1 MNFDLD
7 DEQQEIKRTAHEFL
21 ADRFKPEKVRELAEA
36 RTYDDSL
43 WKEISGLGWPGI
55 AVAEEDGGQG
65 LGMVEL
71 AVLLEESGY
80 ACAPSPLLGT
90 AGAAL
95 VISAAG
101 SDDQRAEWLPRLAS
115 GEATGAFGGLINADS
130 SAPRPGSA
138 ADGHS
143 SLFCDLPTADIVV
156 SFDGEGALLAPAS
169 EVDFEPFEAID
180 ATRSYGLVSEASG
193 ERLPGAVE
201 AGRDRLAVAIAAEL
215 TGIAQRAMEMAVEY
229 ARERQQFGRPIG
241 AYQAVGHRCDAM
253 LLATEESRSLTY
265 YAAWTAD
272 AEPESLPL
280 AAAMAGSR
288 SADAGWQ
295 VPASALQVFGGIGFT
310 WEHDLQFWL
319 KRGRVGGRMF
329 GTPRE
334 HRERVAELSGLGSE
348 APVAA

>member
-21 ADRFKPEKVRELAEA
+21 GARFKPEKVRELAES
-36 RTYDDSL
+36 RSYDDGL
-43 WKEISGLGWPGI
+43 WKQVSELGWAGI
-55 AVAEEDGGQG
+55 AIAEGDGGQG

-71 AVLLEESGY
+71 ATLLEESGY

-101 SDDQRAEWLPRLAS
+101 SDEQRAEWLPRLAS
-115 GEATGAFGGLINADS
+115 GEVTGSFGGL
-130 SAPRPGSA
+130 
-138 ADGHS
+138 ADGES
-143 SLFCDLPTADIVV
+143 TLFCDLPTADVV
-156 SFDGEGALLAPAS
+156 VTFDGEGALLAPAS

-180 ATRSYGLVSEASG
+180 ATRSYGLVSEATG
-193 ERLPGAVE
+193 ERLPGDVD
-201 AGRDRLAVAIAAEL
+201 AGRDRLAVAISAEL

-241 AYQAVGHRCDAM
+241 SYQAVSHRCAAM
-253 LLATEESRSLTY
+253 LLAAEESRSLTY

-280 AAAMAGSR
+280 AAAMAAAR

-319 KRGRVGGRMF
+319 KRGRVAGRML
-329 GTPRE
+329 GTPRD
-334 HRERVAELSGLGSE
+334 HRERVADLSGLGSAE
-348 APVAA
+348 AVPA

>member
-1 MNFDLD
+1 MNFDLN

-21 ADRFKPEKVRELAEA
+21 ASRFKPEKVRELADA
-36 RTYDDSL
+36 DSYDDAL
-43 WKEISGLGWPGI
+43 WREIAELGWAGI
-55 AVAEEDGGQG
+55 AISEDDGGQG

-80 ACAPSPLLGT
+80 ACAPSPLLGS

-101 SDDQRAEWLPRLAS
+101 SDEQRAEWLPKLAS
-115 GEATGAFGGLINADS
+115 GEATGSFGGLI
-130 SAPRPGSA
+130 
-138 ADGHS
+138 DGQS
-143 SLFCDLPTADIVV
+143 TLFCDLPRADVV
-156 SFDGEGALLAPAS
+156 VAFDGEGALVAPTS
-169 EVDFEPFEAID
+169 EVDFEPFKAID
-180 ATRSYGLVSEASG
+180 STRAYGLVSDGAG
-193 ERLPGAVE
+193 ERLPGDVD

-215 TGIAQRAMEMAVEY
+215 TGIAQRTLEMATDY

-241 AYQAVGHRCDAM
+241 AYQGVSHRIAAM

-280 AAAMAGSR
+280 AAAMAGARAS
-288 SADAGWQ
+288 DAGWE
-295 VPASALQVFGGIGFT
+295 VPASALQVLGGIGFT

-319 KRGRVGGRMF
+319 KRGRVAGRML
-329 GTPRE
+329 GTPRD
-334 HRERVAELSGLGSE
+334 HRERVADLSGLGAGE
-348 APVAA
+348 PAAV

>member
-21 ADRFKPEKVRELAEA
+21 ADRFKPEKVRELAES
-36 RTYDDSL
+36 RSYDDAL
-43 WKEISGLGWPGI
+43 WKEISELGWPGI
-55 AVAEEDGGQG
+55 AIAEEDGGQG

-71 AVLLEESGY
+71 AALLEESGI
-80 ACAPSPLLGT
+80 ACAPTPLLGS

-101 SDDQRAEWLPRLAS
+101 SDEQRSEWLPKLAT
-115 GEATGAFGGLINADS
+115 GEATGSFGGFT
-130 SAPRPGSA
+130 
-138 ADGHS
+138 DGKS
-143 SLFCDLPTADIVV
+143 TLFCDLPGADVV
-156 SFDGEGALLAPAS
+156 VTFDGEGALIAPAS

-180 ATRSYGLVSEASG
+180 ASRSYGLVSEAGG
-193 ERLPGAVE
+193 ERLPGDVD

-241 AYQAVGHRCDAM
+241 SYQAVSHRCAAM

-272 AEPESLPL
+272 AEAESLPL
-280 AAAMAGSR
+280 AAAMAGARAS
-288 SADAGWQ
+288 DAGWE

-319 KRGRVGGRMF
+319 KRGRVAGRML
-329 GTPRE
+329 GTPRD
-334 HRERVAELSGLGSE
+334 HRERVADLSGLGAGE
-348 APVAA
+348 PAAV

>member
-1 MNFDLD
+1 MNFDLN

-21 ADRFKPEKVRELAEA
+21 ASRFKPEKVRELAEA
-36 RTYDDSL
+36 RSYDDGL
-43 WKEISGLGWPGI
+43 WGQISELGWPGI
-55 AVAEEDGGQG
+55 AIAEDDGGQG

-71 AVLLEESGY
+71 AALLEESGI
-80 ACAPSPLLGT
+80 ACAPTPLLGT

-101 SDDQRAEWLPRLAS
+101 SDEQRSTWLPKLAL
-115 GEATGAFGGLINADS
+115 GEATGSFGGF
-130 SAPRPGSA
+130 
-138 ADGHS
+138 ADGRS
-143 SLFCDLPTADIVV
+143 TLFCDLPTADVV
-156 SFDGEGALLAPAS
+156 VTLDGEGALVAPAS
-169 EVDFEPFEAID
+169 EVDSEAFEAID
-180 ATRSYGLVSEASG
+180 ATRSYGLVSEAAG
-193 ERLPGAVE
+193 ERLPGDVD

-215 TGIAQRAMEMAVEY
+215 TGIAQRTMEMAVSY

-241 AYQAVGHRCDAM
+241 AYQAVGHRCAGM

-280 AAAMAGSR
+280 AAAMAGARAS
-288 SADAGWQ
+288 DAGWE

-319 KRGRVGGRMF
+319 KRGRVAGRML
-329 GTPRE
+329 GTPRD
-334 HRERVAELSGLGSE
+334 HRERVAELSGLGQS

>member
-1 MNFDLD
+1 MNFDLN

-21 ADRFKPEKVRELAEA
+21 ASRFKPEKVRELAEA
-36 RTYDDSL
+36 RSYDDDL
-43 WKEISGLGWPGI
+43 WKQISELGWPGI
-55 AVAEEDGGQG
+55 AIAEEDGGQG

-71 AVLLEESGY
+71 AALLEESGI
-80 ACAPSPLLGT
+80 ACAPTPLLGT

-101 SDDQRAEWLPRLAS
+101 SAEQRAEWLPKLAS
-115 GEATGAFGGLINADS
+115 GEATGSFGGF
-130 SAPRPGSA
+130 
-138 ADGHS
+138 ADGRS
-143 SLFCDLPTADIVV
+143 TLFCDLPTADVV
-156 SFDGEGALLAPAS
+156 VTLDGEGALLAPAS
-169 EVDFEPFEAID
+169 EVDSEPFEAID
-180 ATRSYGLVSEASG
+180 ATRSYGLVSEAAG
-193 ERLPGAVE
+193 ERLPGDVG

-215 TGIAQRAMEMAVEY
+215 TGIAQRTMEMAVEY

-241 AYQAVGHRCDAM
+241 AYQAVGHRCAGM

-280 AAAMAGSR
+280 AAAMAGARAS
-288 SADAGWQ
+288 DAGWE

-319 KRGRVGGRMF
+319 KRGRVAGRML

-334 HRERVAELSGLGSE
+334 HRERVAELSGLGSS
-348 APVAA
+348 APVTA

>member
-1 MNFDLD
+1 MNFDLN

-21 ADRFKPEKVRELAEA
+21 ASRFKPEKVRELAEA
-36 RTYDDSL
+36 RSYDDAL
-43 WKEISGLGWPGI
+43 WKQISELGWPGI
-55 AVAEEDGGQG
+55 AVSEDDGGQG

-101 SDDQRAEWLPRLAS
+101 SDEQRAEWLPKLAS
-115 GEATGAFGGLINADS
+115 GEATGAFGGFDHGPNGDAES
-130 SAPRPGSA
+130 T
-138 ADGHS
+138 
-143 SLFCDLPTADIVV
+143 LFCDLPTADVAVI
-156 SFDGEGALLAPAS
+156 FHNGGAFLAPAS
-169 EVDFEPFEAID
+169 DVEFETFEAID
-180 ATRSYGLVSEASG
+180 ATRSYGLISEPSG
-193 ERLPGAVE
+193 EPLAGDVD

-241 AYQAVGHRCDAM
+241 AYQGVGHRCAAM
-253 LLATEESRSLTY
+253 LLAAEESRSLTY
-265 YAAWTAD
+265 FAAWTAD
-272 AEPESLPL
+272 AEPESLPM
-280 AAAMAGSR
+280 AAAMAGAR
-288 SADAGWQ
+288 AADAGWQ

-319 KRGRVGGRMF
+319 KRGRVEGRML
-329 GTPRE
+329 GTPRD
-334 HRERVAELSGLGSE
+334 HRERVADLSGMGAGE
-348 APVAA
+348 PAVA

>member
-1 MNFDLD
+1 MNFELN

-21 ADRFKPEKVRELAEA
+21 ASRFKPEKVRELAEA
-36 RTYDDSL
+36 RSYDDAL
-43 WKEISGLGWPGI
+43 WNQISELGWPGI
-55 AVAEEDGGQG
+55 AVSEDDGGQG

-101 SDDQRAEWLPRLAS
+101 SDEQRAEWLPKLAS
-115 GEATGAFGGLINADS
+115 GEATGAFGGFDHGPNGDAES
-130 SAPRPGSA
+130 T
-138 ADGHS
+138 
-143 SLFCDLPTADIVV
+143 LFCDLPTADVAVI
-156 SFDGEGALLAPAS
+156 FHNGGAFLAPAS
-169 EVDFEPFEAID
+169 EVEFETFEAID
-180 ATRSYGLVSEASG
+180 ATRSYGLISEPSG
-193 ERLPGAVE
+193 EPLAGDVD

-241 AYQAVGHRCDAM
+241 AYQGVGHRCAAM

-265 YAAWTAD
+265 FAAWAAD
-272 AEPESLPL
+272 AEPESLPM
-280 AAAMAGSR
+280 AAAMAGAR
-288 SADAGWQ
+288 AADAGWQ

-319 KRGRVGGRMF
+319 KRGRVEGRML
-329 GTPRE
+329 GTPRD
-334 HRERVAELSGLGSE
+334 HRERVADLSGMGAGE
-348 APVAA
+348 PAVA